1 MTAIIFLKRDL
12 KIEKSAIDNFLTYS
26 KTTRGQKY
34 ELKHFFT
41 ITDGIRASQERF
53 R

>member
-34 ELKHFFT
+34 ELKHLT
-41 ITDGIRASQERF
+41 ISDGIRASQERF